1 MRTLCYLLRSV
12 RQRVL
17 RAAASSRLSEA
28 SKVSLGCLAAGH
40 QNDARQVWP
49 FHMADS
55 IPDWSVLHSNQNKF
69 SLFLRRKHIP
79 VTLWQL
85 QLVQFP
91 GIPSL
96 SSLSWIVSL
105 VLGIP

>member
-49 FHMADS
+49 FHMVDS